1 MIVCK
6 AYSGP
11 FSSQNLMNKFI
22 PCFLVETIQVD
33 HAMAGHGRMIL
44 TEVMFLV
51 NCNILST
58 EVVRSDLTL
67 STNCLVQSQPVLVSP
82 SQVYKVYRQLS
93 QLAGKAATRQS
104 QCLTRPSS
112 PRQDFG

>member
-1 MIVCK
+1 
-6 AYSGP
+6 
-11 FSSQNLMNKFI
+11 MNKFI

-33 HAMAGHGRMIL
+33 HAIAGHGRMIL
-44 TEVMFLV
+44 TLVMFLV
-51 NCNILST
+51 NCNVLSI
-58 EVVRSDLTL
+58 EVIRSDLTL

-93 QLAGKAATRQS
+93 QLAGQAATPPVS
-104 QCLTRPSS
+104 LSHRPSS